1 MSTINFS
8 SKIYSRVLIL
18 TNMVKIMI
26 IRQLQKEIEDKI
38 LSNEVSYQA
47 ADPILKKKNAII
59 IYGARQVGKTT
70 LVKQILEKYPNE
82 SRYINCELI
91 ANKTALE
98 TTDDK
103 ALQSYLGDKRIVI
116 LDEAQKIKDIGLTL
130 KIIVDTFPQYQI
142 IATGSSSFDLANKI
156 NEPLTGRAYRYMLY
170 PVSLKEL
177 STVHSL
183 YSPAVLENILRYGL
197 YPEVINK
204 LYSESEEAA
213 REKLDE
219 ISSNYLYK
227 DIFEIEHLK
236 RSDIILKLL
245 QALALQVGNEVST
258 HELATLLKVNV
269 ATVES
274 YIYLLEQSFV
284 LFTLRSFSRNPRKE
298 LGKKYKVYFYDLG
311 IRNSLIQNYNP
322 VDLRTDIGALWE
334 NFCILERI
342 KYNHANKRLVNKYF
356 WRTYAGQ
363 EIDYIEEHSG
373 QLDGYEFKW
382 GKETRKYTPPKK
394 FIETYENATVKRI
407 DRDNYSEFLLDY

>member
-1 MSTINFS
+1 
-8 SKIYSRVLIL
+8 
-18 TNMVKIMI
+18 MI

-38 LSNEVSYQA
+38 LSNDVSYQA

-70 LVKQILEKYPNE
+70 LVKQILEKYPSE

-103 ALQSYLGDKRIVI
+103 ALQSYLGDKRIII
-116 LDEAQKIKDIGLTL
+116 LDEAQKIKDIGSTL

-156 NEPLTGRAYRYMLY
+156 NEPMTGRVYKYMLY

-177 STVHSL
+177 STVHTL

-204 LYSESEEAA
+204 LYNESEEAA

-227 DIFEIEHLK
+227 DIFEIENLK

-269 ATVES
+269 ATVDS

-284 LFTLRSFSRNPRKE
+284 ICTLRSFSRNPRKE

-334 NFCILERI
+334 NFCVIERI
-342 KYNHANKRLVNKYF
+342 KHNNINKRYVNKYF

-394 FIETYENATVKRI
+394 FIETYENATAKRI
-407 DRDNYSEFLLDY
+407 DRDNYSEFLL